1 MIDKNSGK
9 DSSFTTI
16 IGPDAVFKGELS
28 FDKGVRVDGRVEG
41 KITTKGSLAI
51 SQAGKLEADVNAGAI
66 VVEGEVKGNVSA
78 SDKVEL
84 RQSARLTGDI
94 KAAKLIVTEGAS
106 FTGHCS
112 VGPNAGSS
120 GSSSSSSSSSSGT
133 NRVAEAT
140 KETGKETSQ
149 RR

>member
-1 MIDKNSGK
+1 MIDKNTGK
-9 DSSFTTI
+9 ETSFTTI

-51 SQAGKLEADVNAGAI
+51 SQAGKLQADVNAGGI
-66 VVEGEVKGNVSA
+66 IVEGEVKGNVTA
-78 SDKVEL
+78 TDLVEL

-112 VGPNAGSS
+112 VGPNATAAGSAAAAP
-120 GSSSSSSSSSSGT
+120 T
-133 NRVAEAT
+133 NRVAEA
-140 KETGKETSQ
+140 GKETSQ

>member
-1 MIDKNSGK
+1 MIDKNTGK
-9 DSSFTTI
+9 ETSFTTV

-51 SQAGKLEADVNAGAI
+51 SQAGKLQADVIAGGI
-66 VVEGEVKGNVSA
+66 IVEGEVKGNVTA

-112 VGPNAGSS
+112 VGPNAAAGAS
-120 GSSSSSSSSSSGT
+120 T
-133 NRVAEAT
+133 PAAANRIAA
-140 KETGKETSQ
+140 KETAA

>member
-1 MIDKNSGK
+1 MIDKNTGK
-9 DSSFTTI
+9 EASFTTV

-51 SQAGKLEADVNAGAI
+51 SQAGKLQADVIAGGI
-66 VVEGEVKGNVSA
+66 IVEGEVKGNVTA

-112 VGPNAGSS
+112 VGPNAAASAPAAA
-120 GSSSSSSSSSSGT
+120 
-133 NRVAEAT
+133 NRIAE
-140 KETGKETSQ
+140 KETAT

>member
-1 MIDKNSGK
+1 MIDKNTGK
-9 DSSFTTI
+9 EGSFTTI

-41 KITTKGSLAI
+41 KISTKGNLAI
-51 SQAGKLEADVNAGAI
+51 SQAGKLQADVDAGGI
-66 VVEGEVKGNVSA
+66 IVEGEVKGNVTA

-112 VGPNAGSS
+112 VGPNAGASS
-120 GSSSSSSSSSSGT
+120 GAAKTDASQSASQT
-133 NRVAEAT
+133 NRIA
-140 KETGKETSQ
+140 GKETSQ

>member
-1 MIDKNSGK
+1 MIDKNTGK
-9 DSSFTTI
+9 ETSFTTV

-51 SQAGKLEADVNAGAI
+51 SQAGKLQADVIAGAI
-66 VVEGEVKGNVSA
+66 IVEGEVKGNVTA

-84 RQSARLTGDI
+84 RQSARLTGDV

-112 VGPNAGSS
+112 VGPNAAAAASAPAPAAA
-120 GSSSSSSSSSSGT
+120 
-133 NRVAEAT
+133 NRIAE
-140 KETGKETSQ
+140 KETAA